1 MIEKEYKNWI
11 IEVSKRFKQSQI
23 KAAMKVNSEM
33 IKFFWTLGYDM
44 HIMKGKYTWGNN
56 FYEKISRDLRKALPT
71 VKSFSTRNLL
81 YMHQFYRMFPQNK
94 FTNQN
99 DFQLTGIPH
108 QVGAEITKHQIMH
121 QVDAKAE
128 EKNFAFYIPWG
139 QMKLIMDKCNGN
151 REKALFFVNKT
162 FENNWSRAVLLNFL
176 DTDLYERQGKAVTN
190 FNKTLP
196 VVQGDLA
203 QAITKDPYN
212 FDFLSIR
219 DKYDEK
225 ELKDALM
232 DNITKFLLELGNG
245 FSFVGREFKIDIGN
259 TENFIDMLFFNINL
273 KCYVVLE
280 VKVTDFDSSFTGK
293 LGTYVVAVNHQL
305 KKDWMSPTIGLL
317 VCKGINK
324 IEAKYALEASTQPI
338 GVSEYELSKLI
349 PKKYKGSLPTIEEI
363 EAELENIK
371 INK

>member
-1 MIEKEYKNWI
+1 MIEKEYKSWI
-11 IEVSKRFKQSQI
+11 TEVSKRFKQSQI

-44 HIMKGKYTWGNN
+44 HVMKNKYAWGSH
-56 FYEKISRDLRKALPT
+56 FYEKVSKDLQKALPL
-71 VKSFSTRNLL
+71 VKSFSPRNLL
-81 YMHQFYRMFPQNK
+81 FMHQFYRMFPNTAI
-94 FTNQN
+94 TNQLGS
-99 DFQLTGIPH
+99 QLAISQITN
-108 QVGAEITKHQIMH
+108 QVGAKLKNKQIMP
-121 QVDAKAE
+121 QVID
-128 EKNFAFYIPWG
+128 NSRIFYIPWG
-139 QMKLIMDKCNGN
+139 HTKTIIGKCKNN

-162 FENNWSRAVLLNFL
+162 FENNWSRSVLLNFL
-176 DTDLYERQGKAVTN
+176 DTELYERHGKAVTN

-196 VVQGDLA
+196 QVQGDLA

-212 FDFLSIR
+212 FDFLTIR
-219 DKYDEK
+219 EKYDEK

-245 FSFVGREFKIDIGN
+245 FSFVGREFKIDIGKS
-259 TENFIDMLFFNINL
+259 ENFIDMLFFNIKL

-280 VKVTDFDSSFTGK
+280 VKVTDFDSSFAGK

-305 KKDWMSPTIGLL
+305 KEDWMAPTIGLL

-324 IEAKYALEASTQPI
+324 IEAKYSLEASSQPI

-349 PKKYKGSLPTIEEI
+349 PKKYKGKLPTIEEI
-363 EAELENIK
+363 EAELENINIDK
-371 INK
+371 

>member
-11 IEVSKRFKQSQI
+11 TEVSKRFKQSQI

-44 HIMKGKYTWGNN
+44 HIIKDKYAWGNN
-56 FYEKISRDLRKALPT
+56 FYEKISKDLQKSLPD
-71 VKSFSTRNLL
+71 VKSFSPRNLL
-81 YMHQFYRMFPQNK
+81 YMHQFYRMFPQIV
-94 FTNQN
+94 
-99 DFQLTGIPH
+99 IPH
-108 QVGAEITKHQIMH
+108 QVGAKIDSIKITHQA
-121 QVDAKAE
+121 DAKIKE
-128 EKNFAFYIPWG
+128 ESIAFYIPWG
-139 QMKLIMDKCNGN
+139 QMKLIMDRCKDN

-176 DTDLYERQGKAVTN
+176 DTDLYEREGKAVTN
-190 FNKTLP
+190 FAKTLP
-196 VVQGDLA
+196 SVQGDLA

-212 FDFLSIR
+212 FDFLTIR
-219 DKYDEK
+219 EKYDEK

-259 TENFIDMLFFNINL
+259 SENFIDMLFFNINL

-280 VKVTDFDSSFTGK
+280 VKVTDFDSSFAGK

-305 KKDWMSPTIGLL
+305 KEDWMAPTIGLL

-324 IEAKYALEASTQPI
+324 IEAKYALEATTQPI

-349 PKKYKGSLPTIEEI
+349 PKKYKGNLPTIEEI
-363 EAELENIK
+363 EAELENINIGK
-371 INK
+371 